1 VEAWMRADEQGKNGE
16 REQARERER
25 ERCTQRGSNDESSD
39 ESSRGSKAAT
49 WRTKR
54 GNESGAKLA

>member
-1 VEAWMRADEQGKNGE
+1 MRADEQGKNGE
-16 REQARERER
+16 RASERERER
-25 ERCTQRGSNDESSD
+25 ERCTQRSSND